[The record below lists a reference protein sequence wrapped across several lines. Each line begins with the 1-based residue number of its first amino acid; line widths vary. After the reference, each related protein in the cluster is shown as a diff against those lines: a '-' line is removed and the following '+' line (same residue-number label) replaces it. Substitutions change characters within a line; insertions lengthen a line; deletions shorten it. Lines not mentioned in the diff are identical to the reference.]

1 MRLYFPK
8 SVLKF
13 SPLALACVSAFG
25 QYQGDY
31 QGAPQ
36 YQGDPQ
42 YQAQN
47 YDPNYAQQ
55 DPNDVAGRSVAR
67 ISWMAG
73 DVSVRRGDAGQTF
86 AAALNAPLMVEDNV
100 ATAPGARAEVQLDY
114 AQRARLGPDAEMRIS
129 ALEADR
135 YQLQLS
141 RGFLSFSVLR
151 NPPAQAEISTPSV
164 AVRPLGRGNFRV
176 WVRDDGETTITV
188 RSGDVE
194 VFTPRGSQQ
203 LHRGQSM
210 LVRGTPQ
217 DPEFQ
222 VIAAAGADEWDIW
235 NDRRDRELERAVSYR
250 YVSQD
255 IAGAEDLDAYGS
267 WDNDP
272 QYGEVW
278 VPQVSADWAPYREGR
293 WVWEDYYGW
302 TWVSSEPWGWAP
314 YHYGNWYHA
323 SFGWAW
329 YPGAYRERHF
339 WRPAV
344 VGFFGYGG
352 GDNFDLSAGFGNVG
366 WCPLA
371 PFETYHPW
379 YGRGWGYGGYGNT
392 NITNINILN
401 NTNINRVYRNA
412 MYGATAVNAGQFL
425 NGGTRYVRVAGDQL
439 QNAAL
444 VRGQLPLTPTVNN
457 LRFSNRQ
464 TIAIPRTNFQA
475 SRFYTRSPGLQQ
487 NNLRVPFQQQQQ
499 MVQRSQQAFNRQS
512 GAPGIRYG
520 SQAGGVQGNQPFTR
534 QGYNGAPMNQS
545 TPRQFGQPGPQNN
558 QPYAR
563 PGYNG
568 APMNQRS
575 PQQFGQPGLQNNQ
588 SLTRPGYN
596 GGAPRNQRTPQPF
609 NGRPVMPNSQPF
621 TRPGYNGG
629 APMNQRTPQQFNGR
643 PVMPNSQ
650 PFTRPAYGNLS
661 PPRAPQGDWSRFGQ
675 PNGAGNTPSPRAAD
689 PGTGWSAYSNRGVP
703 FGRNPQNQARP
714 QYNSPGFTRPPDN
727 YRQQPR
733 SLQLSQPMVQP
744 RPAAP
749 AYTAPAYRPQPAYQP
764 SYRSAPAAR
773 PSYSAPAYR
782 PAPESRPPQADRPQ
796 MYNAPAYRPA
806 PQSFS
811 APAYRPQPAARPSYN
826 PPAPSYR
833 PQYSAPPQ
841 RAYQAPAARQSA
853 PSSRSEGRPH
863 NR

>member
-1 MRLYFPK
+1 MRLYFSK
-8 SVLKF
+8 SVLKLV
-13 SPLALACVSAFG
+13 PLALACVPAFG
-25 QYQGDY
+25 QYQGGY

-47 YDPNYAQQ
+47 YDPTYAQQ
-55 DPNDVAGRSVAR
+55 DPNDVAGRGVAR

-73 DVSVRRGDAGQTF
+73 DVSVRRGDAGQAF

-141 RGFLSFSVLR
+141 RGLLSFSVLR

-176 WVRDDGETTITV
+176 WVRDDGETTVTV
-188 RSGDVE
+188 RRGDVE

-210 LVRGTPQ
+210 LVRGDPR

-235 NDRRDRELERAVSYR
+235 NVRRDRELETAVSYR
-250 YVSQD
+250 YVSPD

-314 YHYGNWYHA
+314 YHYGNWYRA

-379 YGRGWGYGGYGNT
+379 YGRGWGHGGYGNT
-392 NITNINILN
+392 NITNVNILN

-439 QNAAL
+439 RNAAL

-499 MVQRSQQAFNRQS
+499 MVQRSQQAFNRQA

-534 QGYNGAPMNQS
+534 QGYNGAPMNQG
-545 TPRQFGQPGPQNN
+545 TPRQFGQPGPRNN
-558 QPYAR
+558 PPYAR

-568 APMNQRS
+568 APMNQRA

-588 SLTRPGYN
+588 PQTRPGYN
-596 GGAPRNQRTPQPF
+596 GVAPMNQRAPQPF
-609 NGRPVMPNSQPF
+609 NGRP
-621 TRPGYNGG
+621 
-629 APMNQRTPQQFNGR
+629 A
-643 PVMPNSQ
+643 MPNSQ

-661 PPRAPQGDWSRFGQ
+661 PSRAPQGSWSRFGQ

-689 PGTGWSAYSNRGVP
+689 PGTGWSAYGNRGVP
-703 FGRNPQNQARP
+703 FGGNPQNQGRP

-727 YRQQPR
+727 YRQQR
-733 SLQLSQPMVQP
+733 SLQLSQPLVQP

-749 AYTAPAYRPQPAYQP
+749 V
-764 SYRSAPAAR
+764 
-773 PSYSAPAYR
+773 
-782 PAPESRPPQADRPQ
+782 
-796 MYNAPAYRPA
+796 YNAPAYRSA
-806 PQSFS
+806 PPTSPVYS
-811 APAYRPQPAARPSYN
+811 APAYRPQPAARPSYT
-826 PPAPSYR
+826 PPPQQYR
-833 PQYSAPPQ
+833 PQFSPPPQRSYQPPPAARPSYTPPPRQYRPQFNAPPQ
-841 RAYQAPAARQSA
+841 RSYQPPPSRGEARH
-853 PSSRSEGRPH
+853 R
-863 NR
+863 